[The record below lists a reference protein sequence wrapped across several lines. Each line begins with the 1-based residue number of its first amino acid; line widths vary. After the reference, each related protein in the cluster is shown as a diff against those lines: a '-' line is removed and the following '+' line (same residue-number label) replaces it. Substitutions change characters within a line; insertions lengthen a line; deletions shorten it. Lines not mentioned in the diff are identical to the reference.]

1 MTRRATRQLG
11 RRTNLVFYRQLFTDF
26 GLIRWRL
33 PVHIENLIVWPQYVL
48 RIAMA
53 VQAPR
58 HLQRRRLKHQR
69 HLIHLPVARRTAHTL
84 GHVNAV
90 IEINVV
96 GQAVYTDPL
105 NGLIGAITLSDRL
118 QVARAVKKHGMTVH
132 ACFGRWN
139 ARRRG
144 KLDARMA
151 VSAIN
156 PVVTHMVLMTELNG
170 LITRYVLIRQNGRT
184 RRQENPCQRQTRQ
197 KR

>member
-1 MTRRATRQLG
+1 MTGRATRKVG

-33 PVHIENLIVWPQYVL
+33 PVHIENLIVWPQHVL

-53 VQAPR
+53 VQAPG

-69 HLIHLPVARRTAHTL
+69 HLIHLPVARRTPYAL

-90 IEINVV
+90 IEINII
-96 GQAVYTDPL
+96 GQAVYANPV
-105 NGLIGAITLSDRL
+105 NRLIGAITLSDRL
-118 QVARAVKKHGMTVH
+118 QIACAVKKHGMTVH
-132 ACFGRWN
+132 ARFGRWN

-144 KLDARMA
+144 KLDARMT

-170 LITRYVLIRQNGRT
+170 LIARYILIRQNGRT
-184 RRQENPCQRQTRQ
+184 RRQENACQRQTRQ